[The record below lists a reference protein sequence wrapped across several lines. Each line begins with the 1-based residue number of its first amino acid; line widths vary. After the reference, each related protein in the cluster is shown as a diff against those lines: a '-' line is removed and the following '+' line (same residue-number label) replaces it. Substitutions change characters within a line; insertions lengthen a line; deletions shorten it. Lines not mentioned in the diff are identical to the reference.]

1 LSKFKKRI
9 NNENDILSKL
19 PKKEKRVIETN
30 SDDVL
35 DFLESKPNSS
45 KEEVEKQREKL
56 DKKVKPILEKAE
68 AQQEMSD
75 YCRNIKKRINDADD
89 LGDRIDKK
97 GKSENK

>member
-1 LSKFKKRI
+1 MIYLI
-9 NNENDILSKL
+9 
-19 PKKEKRVIETN
+19 
-30 SDDVL
+30 
-35 DFLESKPNSS
+35 FLESKPNSS